1 MPSKKNSAGSEPAAK
16 RGRVDLIPGRAA
28 VQDID
33 GTVRLPGRLTV
44 VSKFPK
50 FPKFPRFPR

>member
-16 RGRVDLIPGRAA
+16 RRRVDLIPGRAA

-33 GTVRLPGRLTV
+33 GTVRLTV
-44 VSKFPK
+44 VSEFS
-50 FPKFPRFPR
+50 RFPR